1 MLGRSI
7 LALSLLTSTPL
18 AAQVPATTADG
29 RAVMLYENGT
39 WKYAAAVDSAASA
52 RSAASTSKIDILHG
66 KAALYYD
73 PAKWT
78 ETPSDEPGRTTL
90 THVNGDGLAM
100 IIAERLSMPLE
111 TLHRIVLDNARKASP
126 DVHVV
131 SERQVMIGGRS
142 MLEMEFSGT
151 MQGIPFTYLGRYYT
165 GKAGSIQVL
174 TFTGTSLFSEYE
186 PDFREI
192 LSGFEVTD

>member
-1 MLGRSI
+1 
-7 LALSLLTSTPL
+7 LLFASSPL
-18 AAQVPATTADG
+18 AAQVPATTANG

-52 RSAASTSKIDILHG
+52 RSAASTSKIDILNG

-78 ETPSDEPGRTTL
+78 ETPSDEPGRTML
-90 THVNGDGLAM
+90 THVNGDGMAM
-100 IIAERLSMPLE
+100 IVAERLSMPLE
-111 TLHRIVLDNARKASP
+111 TLHKIVLDNARKASP
-126 DVHVV
+126 DVRVM
-131 SERQVMIGGRS
+131 SERQLTVGGRS

-174 TFTGTSLFSEYE
+174 TFTGTNLFSEYE